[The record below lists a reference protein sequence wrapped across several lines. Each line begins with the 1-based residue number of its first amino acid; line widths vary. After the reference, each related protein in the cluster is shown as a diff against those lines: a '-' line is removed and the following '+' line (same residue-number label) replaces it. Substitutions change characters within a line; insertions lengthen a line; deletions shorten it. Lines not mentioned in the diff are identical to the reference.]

1 MVPPSANS
9 RPMPRGQVSQH
20 RSQLGIPF
28 HVEQQAAPP
37 PHGAWRPRWGDPTL
51 PAATAWLAHRATP

>member
-20 RSQLGIPF
+20 RSQPDIPSGAD
-28 HVEQQAAPP
+28 HLDTGQAIE
-37 PHGAWRPRWGDPTL
+37 R
-51 PAATAWLAHRATP
+51 